1 MVKNL
6 LFDLGGVI
14 MDIRRE
20 NCEQAFRELGMAD
33 IGDFLG
39 DYGQKGP
46 FAALEEGKITEEE
59 FREEVRKHIP
69 GDVTDEDIDKAFN
82 RFLTGIPVKRLEEL
96 RKLRKNY
103 KIYMLS
109 NTNSIM
115 WRQDIARYFRQEGL
129 TVDDYFD
136 GIVTSFE
143 AKCCKPAPG
152 IFRYVVEKLGILPEE
167 TIFFDDSKS
176 NVEAA
181 AELGFLTCHV
191 APGMEFYNQIP

>member
-1 MVKNL
+1 MIKNL

-20 NCEQAFRELGMAD
+20 NCEEAFRQLGMAD
-33 IGDFLG
+33 IGEYLG

-46 FAALEEGKITEEE
+46 FAALEEGKISEEE
-59 FREEVRKHIP
+59 FRAEVRKHIARE
-69 GDVTDEDIDKAFN
+69 VSDEEIDRAFN
-82 RFLTGIPVKRLEEL
+82 RFLTGIPVRRLEEL
-96 RKLRKNY
+96 RKLRGKY
-103 KIYMLS
+103 KLYMLS

-115 WRQDIARYFRQEGL
+115 WRQDIAKAFRQGGL
-129 TVDDYFD
+129 AVDDYFD

-152 IFRYVVEKLGILPEE
+152 IFNRVVEKFGIRPEE
-167 TIFFDDSKS
+167 TVFFDDSKA

-181 AELGFLTCHV
+181 AKLGFATRHV
-191 APGMEFYNQIP
+191 APGLEFYEIL

>member
-20 NCEQAFRELGMAD
+20 NCEQAFRQLGMD
-33 IGDFLG
+33 SIGDYLG

-46 FAALEEGKITEEE
+46 FAALEEGKITEPE
-59 FREEVRKHIP
+59 FRDSVRALIP
-69 GDVTDEDIDKAFN
+69 RDVTDEEIDKAFN
-82 RFLTGIPVKRLEEL
+82 RFLSGIPLRRLEEL
-96 RKLRKNY
+96 RRLRKDY
-103 KIYMLS
+103 KLYLLS

-115 WRQDIARYFRQEGL
+115 WRQDIARYFRQEGKSL
-129 TVDDYFD
+129 EDYFD

-143 AKCCKPAPG
+143 AKCCKPDPA
-152 IFRYVVEKLGILPEE
+152 IFRLVVEKCGISPEE
-167 TIFFDDSKS
+167 TIFFDDSKA

-181 AELGFLTCHV
+181 SQLGFGTRHV
-191 APGMEFYNQIP
+191 APGTEFYELL

>member
-1 MVKNL
+1 MIKNL

-20 NCEQAFRELGMAD
+20 NCEEAFRQLGMAD
-33 IGDFLG
+33 IGEYLG

-46 FAALEEGKITEEE
+46 FAALEEGKISEEE
-59 FREEVRKHIP
+59 FRAEVRRHIARE
-69 GDVTDEDIDKAFN
+69 VSDEEIDRAFN
-82 RFLTGIPVKRLEEL
+82 RFLTGIPVRRLEEL
-96 RKLRKNY
+96 RKLRGKY
-103 KIYMLS
+103 KLYMLS

-115 WRQDIARYFRQEGL
+115 WRQDIAEAFRQEGL

-152 IFRYVVEKLGILPEE
+152 IFNRVVEKFGIRPEE
-167 TIFFDDSKS
+167 TVFFDDSKA

-181 AELGFLTCHV
+181 AKLGFATRHV
-191 APGMEFYNQIP
+191 APGLEFYEIL

>member
-1 MVKNL
+1 MIKNL

-20 NCEQAFRELGMAD
+20 NCEEAFRQLGMAD
-33 IGDFLG
+33 IGEYLG

-46 FAALEEGKITEEE
+46 FAALEEGKISEEE
-59 FREEVRKHIP
+59 FRAEVRRHIARE
-69 GDVTDEDIDKAFN
+69 VSDEEIDRAFN
-82 RFLTGIPVKRLEEL
+82 RFLTGIPVMRLEEL
-96 RKLRKNY
+96 RKLRGKY
-103 KIYMLS
+103 KLYMLS

-115 WRQDIARYFRQEGL
+115 WRQDIAEAFRQEGL

-152 IFRYVVEKLGILPEE
+152 IFNRVVEKFGIRPEE
-167 TIFFDDSKS
+167 TVFFDDSKA

-181 AELGFLTCHV
+181 AKLGFATRHV
-191 APGMEFYNQIP
+191 APGLEFYEIL

>member
-20 NCEQAFRELGMAD
+20 NCEQAFRQLGMD
-33 IGDFLG
+33 SIGDYLG

-46 FAALEEGKITEEE
+46 FAALEEGKITEQE
-59 FREEVRKHIP
+59 FRDSVRALIP
-69 GDVTDEDIDKAFN
+69 RDVTDEEIDKAFN
-82 RFLTGIPVKRLEEL
+82 RFLTGIPLRRLEEL
-96 RKLRKNY
+96 RRLRKDY
-103 KIYMLS
+103 KLYLLS

-115 WRQDIARYFRQEGL
+115 WRQDIARYFRQEEKSL
-129 TVDDYFD
+129 EDYFD

-143 AKCCKPAPG
+143 AKCCKPDPA
-152 IFRYVVEKLGILPEE
+152 IFRLVVEKCGISPEE
-167 TIFFDDSKS
+167 TIFFDDSKA

-181 AELGFLTCHV
+181 SQLGFGTRHV
-191 APGMEFYNQIP
+191 APGTEFYELL

>member
-1 MVKNL
+1 MIKNL

-20 NCEQAFRELGMAD
+20 NCEEAFRQLGMAD
-33 IGDFLG
+33 IGEYLG

-46 FAALEEGKITEEE
+46 FAALEEGKISEEE
-59 FREEVRKHIP
+59 FRAEVRKHIARE
-69 GDVTDEDIDKAFN
+69 VSDEEIDRAFN
-82 RFLTGIPVKRLEEL
+82 RFLAGIPVRRLEEL
-96 RKLRKNY
+96 RKLRGKY
-103 KIYMLS
+103 KLYMLS

-115 WRQDIARYFRQEGL
+115 WRQDIAKAFRQEGL
-129 TVDDYFD
+129 AVDDYFD

-152 IFRYVVEKLGILPEE
+152 IFNRVVEKFGIRPEE
-167 TIFFDDSKS
+167 TVFFDDSKA

-181 AELGFLTCHV
+181 ARLGFATRHV
-191 APGMEFYNQIP
+191 APGLEFYEIL

>member
-1 MVKNL
+1 MIKNL

-20 NCEQAFRELGMAD
+20 NCEEAFRQLGMAD
-33 IGDFLG
+33 IGEYLG

-46 FAALEEGKITEEE
+46 FAALEEGKISEEE
-59 FREEVRKHIP
+59 FRAEVRKHIARE
-69 GDVTDEDIDKAFN
+69 VSDEEIDRAFN
-82 RFLTGIPVKRLEEL
+82 RFLTGIPVRRLEEL
-96 RKLRKNY
+96 RKLRGKY
-103 KIYMLS
+103 KLYMLS

-115 WRQDIARYFRQEGL
+115 WRQDIAKAFRQEGL
-129 TVDDYFD
+129 AVDDYFD

-152 IFRYVVEKLGILPEE
+152 IFNRVVEKFGIRPEE
-167 TIFFDDSKS
+167 TVFFDDSKA

-181 AELGFLTCHV
+181 AKLGFATRHV
-191 APGMEFYNQIP
+191 APGLEFYEIL

>member
-1 MVKNL
+1 MIKNL

-20 NCEQAFRELGMAD
+20 NCEEAFRQLGMAD
-33 IGDFLG
+33 IGEYLG

-46 FAALEEGKITEEE
+46 FAALEEGKISEEE
-59 FREEVRKHIP
+59 FRAEVRKHIARE
-69 GDVTDEDIDKAFN
+69 VSDEEIDRAFN
-82 RFLTGIPVKRLEEL
+82 RFLTGIPVRRLEEL
-96 RKLRKNY
+96 RKLRGKY
-103 KIYMLS
+103 KLYMLS

-115 WRQDIARYFRQEGL
+115 WRQDIAKAFRQEGL
-129 TVDDYFD
+129 AVDDYFD

-152 IFRYVVEKLGILPEE
+152 IFNRVVEKFGIRPEE
-167 TIFFDDSKS
+167 TVFFDDSKA

-181 AELGFLTCHV
+181 AKLGFATRHV
-191 APGMEFYNQIP
+191 APGFEFYEIL

>member
-1 MVKNL
+1 MIKNL

-20 NCEQAFRELGMAD
+20 NCEEAFRQLGMAD
-33 IGDFLG
+33 IDEYLG

-46 FAALEEGKITEEE
+46 FAALEEGKISEEE
-59 FREEVRKHIP
+59 FRAEVRKHIARE
-69 GDVTDEDIDKAFN
+69 VSDEEIDRAFN
-82 RFLTGIPVKRLEEL
+82 RFLTGIPVRRLEEL
-96 RKLRKNY
+96 RKLRGKY
-103 KIYMLS
+103 KLYMLS

-115 WRQDIARYFRQEGL
+115 WRQDIAEAFRQEGL

-152 IFRYVVEKLGILPEE
+152 IFNRVVEKFGIRPEE
-167 TIFFDDSKS
+167 TVFFDDSKA

-181 AELGFLTCHV
+181 AKLGFATRHV
-191 APGMEFYNQIP
+191 APGLEFYEIL

>member
-1 MVKNL
+1 MTENL

-20 NCEQAFRELGMAD
+20 NCEEAFRQLGMAD
-33 IGDFLG
+33 IGEYLG

-46 FAALEEGKITEEE
+46 FAALEEGKISEEE
-59 FREEVRKHIP
+59 FRAEVRKHIARE
-69 GDVTDEDIDKAFN
+69 VSDEEIDRAFN
-82 RFLTGIPVKRLEEL
+82 RFLTGIPVRRLEEL
-96 RKLRKNY
+96 RKLRGKY
-103 KIYMLS
+103 KLYMLS

-115 WRQDIARYFRQEGL
+115 WRQDIAKAFRQEGL
-129 TVDDYFD
+129 AVDDYFD

-152 IFRYVVEKLGILPEE
+152 IFNRVVEKFGIRPEE
-167 TIFFDDSKS
+167 TVFFDDSKA

-181 AELGFLTCHV
+181 AKLGFATRHV
-191 APGMEFYNQIP
+191 APGLEFYEIL

>member
-1 MVKNL
+1 MIKNL

-20 NCEQAFRELGMAD
+20 NCEEAFRQLGMAD
-33 IGDFLG
+33 IGEYLG

-46 FAALEEGKITEEE
+46 FAALEEGKISEEE
-59 FREEVRKHIP
+59 FRAEVRKHIARE
-69 GDVTDEDIDKAFN
+69 VSDEEIDRAFN
-82 RFLTGIPVKRLEEL
+82 RFLTGIPVRRLEEL
-96 RKLRKNY
+96 RKLRGKY
-103 KIYMLS
+103 KLYMLS

-115 WRQDIARYFRQEGL
+115 WRQDIAKAFRQEGL
-129 TVDDYFD
+129 AVDDYFD

-152 IFRYVVEKLGILPEE
+152 IFNRVVEKFGIRPEE
-167 TIFFDDSKS
+167 TVFFDDSKA

-181 AELGFLTCHV
+181 SKLGFATRHV
-191 APGMEFYNQIP
+191 APGLEFYEIL

>member
-1 MVKNL
+1 MIKNL

-20 NCEQAFRELGMAD
+20 NCEEAFRQLGMAD
-33 IGDFLG
+33 IGEYLG

-46 FAALEEGKITEEE
+46 FAALEEGKISEEE
-59 FREEVRKHIP
+59 FRAEERKHIARE
-69 GDVTDEDIDKAFN
+69 VSDEEIDRAFN
-82 RFLTGIPVKRLEEL
+82 RFLTGIPVRRLEEL
-96 RKLRKNY
+96 RKLRGKY
-103 KIYMLS
+103 KLYMLS

-115 WRQDIARYFRQEGL
+115 WRQDIAKAFRQEGL
-129 TVDDYFD
+129 AVDDYFD

-152 IFRYVVEKLGILPEE
+152 IFNRVVEKFGIRPEE
-167 TIFFDDSKS
+167 TVFFDDSKA

-181 AELGFLTCHV
+181 AKLGFATRHV
-191 APGMEFYNQIP
+191 APGLEFYEIL

>member
-20 NCEQAFRELGMAD
+20 NCEQAFRQLGMD
-33 IGDFLG
+33 SIGDYLG

-46 FAALEEGKITEEE
+46 FAALEEGNITEQE
-59 FREEVRKHIP
+59 FRDSVRALIP
-69 GDVTDEDIDKAFN
+69 RDVTDEEIDKAFN
-82 RFLTGIPVKRLEEL
+82 RFLTGIPLRRLEEL
-96 RKLRKNY
+96 RRLRKDY
-103 KIYMLS
+103 KLYLLS

-115 WRQDIARYFRQEGL
+115 WRQDIARYFRQEGKSL
-129 TVDDYFD
+129 EDYFD

-143 AKCCKPAPG
+143 AKCCKPDPA
-152 IFRYVVEKLGILPEE
+152 IFRLVVEKCGISPEE
-167 TIFFDDSKS
+167 TIFFDDSKA

-181 AELGFLTCHV
+181 SQLYLI
-191 APGMEFYNQIP
+191 NI

>member
-20 NCEQAFRELGMAD
+20 DCEQAFRGLGMAD
-33 IGDFLG
+33 IGEFLG

-46 FAALEEGKITEEE
+46 FAALEEGKISEHE
-59 FREEVRKHIP
+59 FRDEVRKHIP
-69 GDVTDEDIDKAFN
+69 GDVTDEEIDKAFN
-82 RFLTGIPVKRLEEL
+82 RFLTGIPLRRLQEL
-96 RKLRKNY
+96 RRLRGQY
-103 KIYMLS
+103 RLYMLS

-115 WRQDIARYFRQEGL
+115 WRQDIAKAFRQEGL
-129 TVDDYFD
+129 EVDDYFD

-152 IFRYVVEKLGILPEE
+152 IFRKVVEKFGIEPSE
-167 TIFFDDSKS
+167 TVFFDDSKA

-181 AELGFLTCHV
+181 AALGFGTRHV
-191 APGMEFYNQIP
+191 APGMEFYNIL

>member
-20 NCEQAFRELGMAD
+20 NCEQAFRQLGMD
-33 IGDFLG
+33 SIGDYLG

-46 FAALEEGKITEEE
+46 FAALEEGKITEQE
-59 FREEVRKHIP
+59 FRDSVRALIP
-69 GDVTDEDIDKAFN
+69 RDVTDEEIDKAFN
-82 RFLTGIPVKRLEEL
+82 RFLTGIPLRRLEEL
-96 RKLRKNY
+96 RRLRKDY
-103 KIYMLS
+103 KLYLLS

-115 WRQDIARYFRQEGL
+115 WRQDIARYFRQEGKSL
-129 TVDDYFD
+129 EDYFD

-143 AKCCKPAPG
+143 AKCCKPDPA
-152 IFRYVVEKLGILPEE
+152 IFRLVVEKCGISPEE
-167 TIFFDDSKS
+167 TIFFDDSKA

-181 AELGFLTCHV
+181 SQLGFGTRHV
-191 APGMEFYNQIP
+191 VPGTEFYELL

>member
-1 MVKNL
+1 MIKNL

-20 NCEQAFRELGMAD
+20 NCEEAFRQLGMAD
-33 IGDFLG
+33 IGEYLG

-46 FAALEEGKITEEE
+46 FAALEEGKISEEE
-59 FREEVRKHIP
+59 FRAEVRKHIARE
-69 GDVTDEDIDKAFN
+69 VSDEEIDRAFN
-82 RFLTGIPVKRLEEL
+82 RFLTGIPVRRLEEL
-96 RKLRKNY
+96 RKLRGKY
-103 KIYMLS
+103 KLYMLS

-115 WRQDIARYFRQEGL
+115 WRQDIAEAFRQEGL

-152 IFRYVVEKLGILPEE
+152 IFNRVVEKFGIRPEE
-167 TIFFDDSKS
+167 TVFFDDSKA

-181 AELGFLTCHV
+181 AKLGFATRHV
-191 APGMEFYNQIP
+191 APGLEFYEIL

>member
-20 NCEQAFRELGMAD
+20 NCEQAFRELGMEC
-33 IGDFLG
+33 IGDYLG

-46 FAALEEGKITEEE
+46 FAELEEGMIIEQE
-59 FREEVRKHIP
+59 FRDRVRALIP
-69 GDVTDEDIDKAFN
+69 REVTDEEIDRAFN

-96 RKLRKNY
+96 RRLRKDY
-103 KIYMLS
+103 RLYLLS

-115 WRQDIARYFRQEGL
+115 WRQDIAKYFRQEGREL
-129 TVDDYFD
+129 DDYFD

-143 AKCCKPAPG
+143 AKCCKPDPA
-152 IFRYVVEKLGILPEE
+152 IFRRVTDKFGILPEE
-167 TIFFDDSKS
+167 TVFFDDSKA

-181 AELGFLTCHV
+181 AKLGFGTRHV
-191 APGMEFYNQIP
+191 APGTEFYELL

>member
-20 NCEQAFRELGMAD
+20 NCEQAFRQLGMD
-33 IGDFLG
+33 SIGDYLG

-46 FAALEEGKITEEE
+46 FAALEEGKITEQE
-59 FREEVRKHIP
+59 FRDSVRALIP
-69 GDVTDEDIDKAFN
+69 RDVTDEEIDKAFN
-82 RFLTGIPVKRLEEL
+82 RFLTGIPLRRLEEL
-96 RKLRKNY
+96 RRLRKDY
-103 KIYMLS
+103 KLYLLS

-115 WRQDIARYFRQEGL
+115 WRQDIARYFRQEGKSL
-129 TVDDYFD
+129 EDYFD

-143 AKCCKPAPG
+143 AKCCKPDPA
-152 IFRYVVEKLGILPEE
+152 IFRLVVEKCGISPEE
-167 TIFFDDSKS
+167 TIFFDDSKA

-181 AELGFLTCHV
+181 SQLGFGTRHV
-191 APGMEFYNQIP
+191 APGTEFYELL